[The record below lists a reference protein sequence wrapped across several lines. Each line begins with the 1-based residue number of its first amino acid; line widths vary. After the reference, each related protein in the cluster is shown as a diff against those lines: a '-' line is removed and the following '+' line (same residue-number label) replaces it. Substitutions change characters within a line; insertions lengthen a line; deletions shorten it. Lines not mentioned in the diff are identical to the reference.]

1 MNQTCLW
8 SLIAFYIYHY
18 MPVNVIAP
26 HIFLAQIIVN
36 RPWFYSKYL
45 ALSDEILFLCGASIK
60 GC

>member
-18 MPVNVIAP
+18 VPVNAIAP

-36 RPWFYSKYL
+36 RPWFYSK
-45 ALSDEILFLCGASIK
+45 
-60 GC
+60 